1 MKRIILS
8 ILLFLASLG
17 AALANTYDYRVLR
30 VIDGDTV
37 KIEVNFLPPE
47 LGNHLLLRILHVDT
61 PEKGHLAKCDLERQK
76 SKQATDF
83 VVGAIA
89 SAKNVKVE
97 IKKWDKYG
105 GRVLGDLIID
115 GSRLSEKLLNSGFAV
130 EYNGKKKTKDW
141 CK

>member
-1 MKRIILS
+1 MKRIILP
-8 ILLFLASLG
+8 ILLFLASLD
-17 AALANTYDYRVLR
+17 AALANTYDYRVLH

-83 VVGAIA
+83 VVGVIA

-105 GRVLGDLIID
+105 GREIGRAHV
-115 GSRLSEKLLNSGFAV
+115 
-130 EYNGKKKTKDW
+130 
-141 CK
+141 